1 VAPGSFDH
9 HPEVP
14 AGEVIL
20 GVKKAAKFRELGGG
34 SPIRVEALDVA
45 RAGID
50 SAVYGYT
57 ARYQVR
63 PGGIIR
69 VPLTT
74 GG

>member
-1 VAPGSFDH
+1 V
-9 HPEVP
+9 V
-14 AGEVIL
+14 L
-20 GVKKAAKFRELGGG
+20 GVRKAARFRELGGG

-57 ARYQVR
+57 ATYMTR
-63 PGGIIR
+63 PGGIIS

-74 GG
+74 GA